1 MERAP
6 LELTVL
12 MYHYVRDPGDA
23 AEAGSGIAG
32 LSTAQFE
39 TQIDWLARRYELVG
53 WPEVR
58 GHLLGGRRL
67 PPNAGLLTFDDGVCD
82 HYLNVFPRLKARGLS
97 GLFFALARPPGAGL
111 ALGHQLHWLLAAL
124 GPQRLREAVEAAL
137 DEALQQRLEASIAA
151 YEAGA
156 LACARD
162 NPTEAFKAALQRE
175 FCAKAEPI
183 LRRLLAEHIG
193 PERELAARF
202 YLSAEQAAE
211 MRAGGMHLGGHSQTH
226 PWLDFVD
233 DEVLRREAEASAG
246 WLEQLAPGPHAFAY
260 PFGGFD
266 TRTPRA
272 LAAAGFCAAFTTR
285 AQARHESA
293 FHIGRLDGEAL
304 PPAGAAD
311 AAWPRVERQHV

>member
-1 MERAP
+1 MEGAP
-6 LELTVL
+6 LELTVV

-32 LSTAQFE
+32 MRTAHFE
-39 TQIDWLARRYELVG
+39 TQIDWLARRYAVVA

-58 GHLLGGRRL
+58 DHLLGVRRL
-67 PPNAGLLTFDDGVCD
+67 PPEACLLTFDDGVCD

-111 ALGHQLHWLLAAL
+111 ALPHQLHFLLAAL
-124 GPQRLREAVEAAL
+124 GAERLREAVEAAL
-137 DEALQQRLEASIAA
+137 DEAGRQRLEAAIAA

-162 NPTEAFKAALQRE
+162 NPTEALKAALQRE
-175 FCAKAEPI
+175 FCARAEPI
-183 LRRLLAEHIG
+183 LRRLTAEHVG
-193 PERELAARF
+193 PEREAAARF
-202 YLSAEQAAE
+202 YLSAEQARE
-211 MRAGGMHLGGHSQTH
+211 MRAGGMHLGGHSLTH

-233 DEVLRREAEASAG
+233 DEALRREAEASAG
-246 WLEQLAPGPHAFAY
+246 WLEQFAPGPHAFAY
-260 PFGGFD
+260 PYGGYD
-266 TRTPRA
+266 ARTPRA
-272 LAAAGFCAAFTTR
+272 LAAAGFGAAFTTR

-304 PPAGAAD
+304 PPAGEAD
-311 AAWPRVERQHV
+311 VAWLRGERLHA